1 MFVISA
7 PLKEFI
13 ESGVAVLIG
22 TVAPDGS
29 PRLAYAWGPRVHPD
43 GQRLTVYV
51 DEPRAGSLLEGRASN
66 PQVAATFTDPVS
78 VRSVQ
83 VKGRILDIGVPTEAE
98 RAWVT
103 RHREAFTASTSL
115 IGDPPNVI
123 RNLWME
129 HTVRVELTAER
140 AFDQTPGPNAGVAL

>member
-7 PLKEFI
+7 DLKEFV

-22 TVAPDGS
+22 TVGSDGG

-43 GQRLTVYV
+43 GQRVTVYV
-51 DEPRAGSLLEGRASN
+51 DEPRAAALLEGRALN

-83 VKGRILDIGVPTEAE
+83 LKGRILDVGEPTEAE

-123 RNLWME
+123 RNLWMDR
-129 HTVRVELTAER
+129 TVRVEFTAER